1 MNCIIFFKGFRGEA
15 YDGVNILEKSLES
28 VRKEVER
35 YAFASLQSTIH
46 DVLLCMSTT
55 WVCRCDQFLGTCL
68 VHSVAGGTGSG
79 TVQCPD
85 SPESTLTAPS
95 ANARPSVSANTI
107 DIDIDIRPSR
117 RLRLAARG
125 GAARRVP
132 AGVPALSSGGAEP
145 SDVRLADA
153 ALQRGA
159 LSRSTRPVRAF
170 CCCSSIRRDTCCSQ
184 CSHSLQL
191 FGLRSLFRQ
200 RRTRAHDS
208 LPTSAR
214 RRRPHRP
221 EPEFV
226 SLYCIVHYN
235 IHVIRDLGNLR
246 LSVV

>member
-46 DVLLCMSTT
+46 DVLLRMSTT

-95 ANARPSVSANTI
+95 ANARPSVSANT
-107 DIDIDIRPSR
+107 IDIDIRPSR

-170 CCCSSIRRDTCCSQ
+170 CCCSSIRRDTCCPQ
-184 CSHSLQL
+184 CSDALCVRPVKSCAILCSYSDCVLYFDNDELEHMIHCRLQRGDVDL
-191 FGLRSLFRQ
+191 IGQNQSLFRC
-200 RRTRAHDS
+200 T
-208 LPTSAR
+208 
-214 RRRPHRP
+214 
-221 EPEFV
+221 V
-226 SLYCIVHYN
+226 LYITIYM
-235 IHVIRDLGNLR
+235 
-246 LSVV
+246 